1 MATMKIE
8 KLKKRRSKLLL
19 NYFFN
24 VKGKAAIILLFL
36 FIIAGAFAF
45 LTSSSSPVESMIN
58 SKTHLYLGSGVIFL
72 FLLFL
77 LALLNVF
84 TNRITCDEEV
94 EALLNIDKKAAFDEM
109 FSNFALKNDQKEFI
123 CNPIEIT
130 YPEVYPGRNTIVYRY
145 SKESKKVYYS
155 QVGFNWLMFGQK
167 TFYYYHM
174 AVNHIYGYV
183 GYGVAEEVNYKDI
196 VSVKTVTTRRSKF
209 EKVTLFLS
217 LKSGEKIEIVLRNRP
232 TKSEGS
238 TENLNEQE
246 KLVLGI
252 IRKTIREQK

>member
-1 MATMKIE
+1 MAIMKIE

-19 NYFFN
+19 NYFFK
-24 VKGKAAIILLFL
+24 VKSKVAAILFVLFL
-36 FIIAGAFAF
+36 AVGTYAF
-45 LTSSSSPVESMIN
+45 LTSNSSPVEDMID
-58 SKTHLYLGSGVIFL
+58 SDIHLYTGSGTLFL

-109 FSNFALKNDQKEFI
+109 FSNFAIKNDQKEFI
-123 CNPIEIT
+123 CNPVEIT
-130 YPEVYPGRNTIVYRY
+130 YPELYPGRNTIVYRY
-145 SKESKKVYYS
+145 SKKSKKVYYS
-155 QVGFNWLMFGQK
+155 QVGFNWLMFGEK

-174 AVNHIYGYV
+174 SVNHIYGYV

-196 VSVKTVTTRRSKF
+196 VSVKTVTTRTGKF

-217 LKSGEKIEIVLRNRP
+217 LKSGDKIEIILRNRP

-246 KLVLGI
+246 KLVLGM